1 MPNAMI
7 FEEDSEMYTK
17 ALATTMETEK
27 LDEDKTPKDAKRDDL
42 EEGPEMYT
50 KAPAATM
57 KTEKLD
63 EDTKKTKYVNG
74 GYFEEGDPV
83 SSTK

>member
-7 FEEDSEMYTK
+7 LKK
-17 ALATTMETEK
+17 AQRCT
-27 LDEDKTPKDAKRDDL
+27 
-42 EEGPEMYT
+42 YT

-63 EDTKKTKYVNG
+63 EDKKKTTYVNG

-83 SSTK
+83 SSTNDPAVAYMKTKKPAPWE